1 MRDPRVH
8 ASHSRHCINRT
19 STGGPDMVL
28 WYHSAVIAFAAS
40 ATLGV
45 GWSWERKSAWHSA
58 PHP

>member
-1 MRDPRVH
+1 
-8 ASHSRHCINRT
+8 
-19 STGGPDMVL
+19 MVL

-40 ATLGV
+40 ATLEV